1 MDGNGDFVHPNRKFA
16 QTPASPYIG
25 EPWTSGWRGLCD
37 LPTPSS
43 IQCADAEEPDT
54 LFKFNLKGDIRV
66 KIRKRVLSA
75 VLAATMLVTSLGTG
89 LAVMAEEVNADPYRT
104 LADALKSEDL
114 KTVTWSQEGSNPTGI
129 TVIASD
135 NASTPDVDETVA
147 VRAAAEAFWD
157 VVQIEAPNY
166 DGEVASP
173 DWYANANNAKL
184 MVNAILERLQN
195 EDMITADER
204 PQANLVLDYFVGV
217 YPADGNRIA
226 KTGSEPDLAEGNYK
240 FRVAQDLNSILLK
253 MDPDV
258 SKLPDSIKTQI
269 EYSYSYGVQLWRSGF
284 LNVNRNKRQYLKEN
298 GWSVA
303 ETGAN
308 TAIPAALKAFD
319 AYFTDELLGA
329 DLSALTGEEL
339 EQRYTDAMAQVNA
352 LSALNLWGN
361 DEVMNHFFDKE
372 AIEAYI
378 NNVEAAIDVA
388 YARDYVAELQ
398 TLMAND
404 PATMEHDA
412 LNTLYSDLTALRASL
427 EDLNG
432 DAVNTAFTE
441 VGLTWDAVNA
451 YIASVNEEIE
461 VDNLEGYKAVIDEIV
476 ISLPEDL
483 TTIEDGTALQADY
496 AQLTTQM
503 ALINECTADAI
514 ARVFTDGTE
523 YVTAAI
529 DRLNVEL
536 QRRQLINESLEFGAY
551 FEPKMDDDLTTIDTN
566 TLINDYRTPDR
577 AKFEEVQKFEPEAL
591 DLVYGEGWYASV
603 EAYIASIDATLTARV
618 EAQIDEAVSNY
629 QEFGQ
634 ITILNYKE
642 FKAAFDGIEMQI
654 LDVITLSEDYQAK
667 YDSLTPMLDQYTE
680 FVNSKGL
687 SSWQEGPVEY
697 PVRESMPGDMARTAE
712 ETYSVDADKLNTVI
726 NSLDGLMQN
735 PEVGNLL
742 ASLGVTGIDGAISDL
757 IKGAI
762 SDNLYTDQ
770 MVNTLMT
777 TIYGLLVDAIN
788 GVDLGSIGGLL
799 DLIGGIDGLLG
810 DLEIAI
816 YPSDLAEFIHPEE
829 FPEVAAALRAAGDNW
844 DNYDVTA
851 TWHVTD
857 KESFV
862 HAASMALSGLQTAL
876 WPILTNQTYSGNAG
890 PLDIASVNIPGVGL
904 YGNDILPL
912 LKLLGCENLM
922 SAEEYNQLRW
932 AYELLPPILNPLLD
946 FVETLA
952 DAPVSTL
959 LDVLP
964 KLAYLMEFDLITTH
978 LQNINIYVNAK
989 ASIFWDDEILSMA
1002 LGTNNLY
1009 EILMSDT
1016 LGLNLDPAI
1025 FSDVNELIKMVLGM
1039 VAPDANL
1046 VLPTIDQAYLA
1057 SLGTL
1062 AKDGDGYLTYAT
1074 DKPAVLLAVLR
1085 YVLGMVGDQDFM
1097 DALFALIGQMTGSEI
1112 VLSDD
1117 IMTILEG
1124 IGGNPDGV
1132 ICALTELFV
1141 PQEYAAQKYNYKY
1154 APASVDEEGNPL
1166 PINTVEYSE
1175 NWTKDEAQY
1184 IADNL
1189 DEFVDNMMTILG
1201 GADMPGLGDMIR
1213 SYIADEFYTNEMIN
1227 TLVIT
1232 IRDAI
1237 NSIGID
1243 LSPILALVDVDL
1255 SSWNDVTEST
1265 NWGVVPG
1272 DSVTFASGLS
1282 QALSPL
1288 TPLLSFLLTGQDI
1301 SVLGTITANGYNG
1314 YQNGIVPLLE
1324 NLGCNTAYIHTYE
1337 EYVARVNQ
1345 DPSRALNDILT
1356 PILNLVDRIYQNPI
1370 DTIIDILPN
1379 LLYFIDCGGLQVAVE
1394 NTLQSAFVLLDTV
1407 RPIYNISFDLNLNLQ
1422 QIIVDLLAN
1431 LEVNGQ
1437 KLNLKIPFLND
1448 LSLLMVGT
1456 VTEYDSKSGLD
1467 PTYMLMNT
1475 DKADFVTV
1483 LLRNVVDLIFYEEN
1497 QKVITDLIANQA
1509 GLDQET
1515 ADSLLEI
1522 FNTFATMYKEDNG
1535 VDKILHAAYV
1545 IFQAS
1550 HETSDGALTEI
1561 KDFNERWN
1569 AVFEALEESG
1579 GFLADFANW
1588 ADSVLDFLSF
1598 GLITGDGIGT
1608 SGLIDFFDRVA
1619 AFFQGRV
1626 TDVSIDRTSADMLVG
1641 QQTTLSL
1648 SFKPVT
1654 VKNKNAVWTSSN
1666 ESAATVEN
1674 GVVTAVGVGDT
1685 EIKATTEDGGFVVS
1699 CVVRVRADKTAL
1711 NEAIALVESA
1721 NLQGE
1726 QLAAVAGLLEN
1737 AKAVVAD
1744 ELASQP
1750 SVEAARE
1757 ALLAAFYALDL
1768 GEKVTDVT
1776 ITQNGAP
1783 VGEVVYQKVPW
1794 TKRWNTVPVTLGV
1807 QINGGALSLDDVK
1820 SVTWQYASWS
1830 IDKPEADIEANGME
1844 ATIRAKNSVV
1854 GAHSCW
1860 IQVTVEDA
1868 YGNTVTSNPV
1878 KVRFYN
1884 YDWQK

>member
-1 MDGNGDFVHPNRKFA
+1 M
-16 QTPASPYIG
+16 
-25 EPWTSGWRGLCD
+25 
-37 LPTPSS
+37 
-43 IQCADAEEPDT
+43 
-54 LFKFNLKGDIRV
+54 

-89 LAVMAEEVNADPYRT
+89 LAVMAEEINNDPYRT
-104 LADALKSEDL
+104 LADALKADGVVSATWPERVQTGQDSSSNTVF
-114 KTVTWSQEGSNPTGI
+114 TVTMDDATGDI
-129 TVIASD
+129 
-135 NASTPDVDETVA
+135 E
-147 VRAAAEAFWD
+147 AAAEAFWAVATD
-157 VVQIEAPNY
+157 LAPSHTTTGQNSDY
-166 DGEVASP
+166 NTLLQVKNE
-173 DWYANANNAKL
+173 
-184 MVNAILERLQN
+184 ILDKLQN
-195 EDMITADER
+195 EYGVVGNDLSVAMAALDAFTAGQEGADGLSGFFR
-204 PQANLVLDYFVGV
+204 PSSPNKRYYKFVLVRGSLADQLLAYDDVNSIPETLYGAVEYSWFHDAQNGGSFGNYWRNLVL
-217 YPADGNRIA
+217 
-226 KTGSEPDLAEGNYK
+226 
-240 FRVAQDLNSILLK
+240 
-253 MDPDV
+253 V
-258 SKLPDSIKTQI
+258 SWTRTEQ
-269 EYSYSYGVQLWRSGF
+269 Q
-284 LNVNRNKRQYLKEN
+284 EN
-298 GWSVA
+298 TEV
-303 ETGAN
+303 
-308 TAIPAALKAFD
+308 PAAMKAFD
-319 AYFTDELLGA
+319 AFFAEHLDDDLDAMTGDELQTL
-329 DLSALTGEEL
+329 
-339 EQRYTDAMAQVNA
+339 YNDAQAQINA
-352 LSALNLWGN
+352 LAALGIWGN
-361 DEVMNHFFDKE
+361 DEVMNHFFDKD
-372 AIEAYI
+372 AIEAFV
-378 NNVEAAIDVA
+378 NNVKTRIDIA
-388 YARDYVAELQ
+388 YAKQYVAEIKN
-398 TLMAND
+398 LM
-404 PATMEHDA
+404 DA
-412 LNTLYSDLTALRASL
+412 HQDLGSLSAEELNQLYKDLTAQRELLLGCTKDAQEAALTAAGLSWDQVNDYINSVKTEIDVDRVEAS
-427 EDLNG
+427 
-432 DAVNTAFTE
+432 
-441 VGLTWDAVNA
+441 
-451 YIASVNEEIE
+451 
-461 VDNLEGYKAVIDEIV
+461 KAVIDGI
-476 ISLPEDL
+476 IAGLPADL
-483 TTIEDGTALQADY
+483 TQATDEQLQSAY
-496 AQLTTQM
+496 AQATTEW
-503 ALINECTADAI
+503 ANISDCTADAI

-618 EAQIDEAVSNY
+618 EAQIDEAVNNY

-642 FKAAFDGIEMQI
+642 VAAAIGGVET
-654 LDVITLSEDYQAK
+654 VIIDTVGLSEEYQAK
-667 YDSLTPMLDQYTE
+667 YDTFSAMMDEYNE
-680 FVNSKGL
+680 FVNSNGV
-687 SSWQEGPVEY
+687 SGWIDPQVEY
-697 PVRESMPGDMARTAE
+697 PTRGSIPGDIARTPE
-712 ETYSVDADKLNTVI
+712 EDYEVTPEKLNTVI
-726 NSLDGLMQN
+726 SSLDSLMNNQ
-735 PEVGNLL
+735 EF
-742 ASLGVTGIDGAISDL
+742 SDL
-757 IKGAI
+757 LGLDGVVSEMIKAAVN
-762 SDNLYTDQ
+762 DNLYTDA
-770 MVNTLMT
+770 MVNTLVT
-777 TIYGLLVDAIN
+777 TVYGMLVDAIA
-788 GVDLGSIGGLL
+788 GIDLGSLGTLLNLVGGIEGLL
-799 DLIGGIDGLLG
+799 ADLD
-810 DLEIAI
+810 IAI
-816 YPSDLAEFIHPEE
+816 YPEDVATCIHPEE
-829 FPEVAAALRAAGDNW
+829 FPEAAAAMIAAGDNW
-844 DNYDVTA
+844 DAYDTSV

-857 KESFV
+857 RESFV
-862 HAASMALSGLQTAL
+862 YAASIALGGLQTAL
-876 WPILTNQTYSGNAG
+876 WPLLTNQTYEGTAAG
-890 PLDIASVNIPGVGL
+890 IVDITIPGVSM
-904 YGNDILPL
+904 YNNDILPL
-912 LKLLGCENLM
+912 LELLGCENVM
-922 SAEEYNQLRW
+922 PTDQYNTLRW
-932 AYELLPPILNPLLD
+932 SYELLPPILNPLLD
-946 FVETLA
+946 FVEKLA
-952 DAPVSTL
+952 DAPISTL
-959 LDVLP
+959 LDLLP
-964 KLAYLMEFDLITTH
+964 KLAYVMEFDMITNH
-978 LQNINIYVNAK
+978 IKDINVSIRAYALFGAVNL
-989 ASIFWDDEILSMA
+989 DILETA
-1002 LGTNNLY
+1002 LGSNNLY
-1009 EILMSDT
+1009 DLITSLAPDLDLSIL
-1016 LGLNLDPAI
+1016 
-1025 FSDVNELIKMVLGM
+1025 SDVNALISMVLGL

-1062 AKDGDGYLTYAT
+1062 NTGVASGRTGGTRTEYVS
-1074 DKPAVLLAVLR
+1074 DKPAVLLAILR
-1085 YVLGMVGDQDFM
+1085 YVLPMVGDQDFM
-1097 DALFALIGQMTGSEI
+1097 DSLLALIGTITGSEI

-1407 RPIYNISFDLNLNLQ
+1407 RPVYNISFDLNLNLQ

-1431 LEVNGQ
+1431 LEVGGQ

-1626 TDVSIDRTSADMLVG
+1626 TSVSIDRTSADMLVG

-1757 ALLAAFYALDL
+1757 ALLTAFYALEL

-1807 QINGGALSLDDVK
+1807 QINSGALSLDDVK

-1830 IDKPEADIEANGME
+1830 VDKPEADIEANGME